1 MRDPLSPRTSHQEKE
16 QLFQSPKWEGRNGGP
31 EVMLSWRMRFPRIGP
46 ISDILGVDNK
56 GNLGSSVL
64 SVIEEEPQK
73 DLKKHP

>member
-1 MRDPLSPRTSHQEKE
+1 
-16 QLFQSPKWEGRNGGP
+16 
-31 EVMLSWRMRFPRIGP
+31 MLSWRMRFPRIGP

>member
-1 MRDPLSPRTSHQEKE
+1 
-16 QLFQSPKWEGRNGGP
+16 
-31 EVMLSWRMRFPRIGP
+31 MLSWRMRFPRIGP
-46 ISDILGVDNK
+46 ISDILGVDK